1 MKKHILIAPMLAIA
15 ATTVASAQVASDVW
29 TFEVNDEQALTATV
43 TGLEEAAGTVVAIP
57 ETAVIDGKTYTVSA
71 VNLYWYNTTEGPAAA
86 VERVVVPKTVTEIE
100 YLTCSP
106 SVASFA
112 VEFAE
117 GSRLATIGR
126 AAFSHNA
133 AMRSIELPPTVTEIG
148 MDAFN
153 QCGLERI
160 AVPEGV
166 TRIENSTFNRCPLV
180 EAVLPD
186 GVTYIGNSAFCQCPL
201 ASFDFPEELESI
213 GSYAFE
219 QAQLAEVVLPSK
231 VSSVGEFAFA
241 DCPITKLQLSDS
253 LKVLRRGAFA
263 RTQIKEVV
271 IPEGVET
278 LEADVFSRCPLEKI
292 FFLPTGVVDMSLS
305 FSSPFPY
312 MYDATVYLPEGA
324 ADSDL
329 YSSWTSYFG
338 TVELLSD
345 EEMGVMLGIG
355 GVAADGQRPGAP
367 CYTLG
372 GVKVGEPLRPGLY
385 ISRGKKVLVK

>member
-1 MKKHILIAPMLAIA
+1 MTFGQQPQGGNGYNQQPQNQYQQYQYNAQYAQQPYAYAPNGTAAIN
-15 ATTVASAQVASDVW
+15 T
-29 TFEVNDEQALTATV
+29 
-43 TGLEEAAGTVVAIP
+43 EAA
-57 ETAVIDGKTYTVSA
+57 
-71 VNLYWYNTTEGPAAA
+71 
-86 VERVVVPKTVTEIE
+86 
-100 YLTCSP
+100 
-106 SVASFA
+106 
-112 VEFAE
+112 
-117 GSRLATIGR
+117 
-126 AAFSHNA
+126 
-133 AMRSIELPPTVTEIG
+133 
-148 MDAFN
+148 
-153 QCGLERI
+153 
-160 AVPEGV
+160 
-166 TRIENSTFNRCPLV
+166 
-180 EAVLPD
+180 
-186 GVTYIGNSAFCQCPL
+186 
-201 ASFDFPEELESI
+201 
-213 GSYAFE
+213 YAFE
-219 QAQLAEVVLPSK
+219 QAQLAEVVLPGK

-312 MYDATVYLPEGA
+312 MYGATVYLPEGA

-329 YSSWTSYFG
+329 YSSWTSHFG

-367 CYTLG
+367 YYTLG

>member
-1 MKKHILIAPMLAIA
+1 MLKHGKKGGFCPRSITFGRYPPRKTL
-15 ATTVASAQVASDVW
+15 VNAQ
-29 TFEVNDEQALTATV
+29 
-43 TGLEEAAGTVVAIP
+43 GRP
-57 ETAVIDGKTYTVSA
+57 
-71 VNLYWYNTTEGPAAA
+71 
-86 VERVVVPKTVTEIE
+86 
-100 YLTCSP
+100 
-106 SVASFA
+106 
-112 VEFAE
+112 
-117 GSRLATIGR
+117 R
-126 AAFSHNA
+126 AAPH
-133 AMRSIELPPTVTEIG
+133 G
-148 MDAFN
+148 
-153 QCGLERI
+153 ERR
-160 AVPEGV
+160 PQK
-166 TRIENSTFNRCPLV
+166 R
-180 EAVLPD
+180 
-186 GVTYIGNSAFCQCPL
+186 
-201 ASFDFPEELESI
+201 
-213 GSYAFE
+213 
-219 QAQLAEVVLPSK
+219 
-231 VSSVGEFAFA
+231 
-241 DCPITKLQLSDS
+241 
-253 LKVLRRGAFA
+253 RRGAFA

-329 YSSWTSYFG
+329 YSSWTSHFG

-367 CYTLG
+367 YYTLG

>member
-1 MKKHILIAPMLAIA
+1 MPNRVRQIMTYFAGLLLCWPLFPRYKTHRPDSAIR
-15 ATTVASAQVASDVW
+15 
-29 TFEVNDEQALTATV
+29 ELT
-43 TGLEEAAGTVVAIP
+43 GIIP
-57 ETAVIDGKTYTVSA
+57 RY
-71 VNLYWYNTTEGPAAA
+71 
-86 VERVVVPKTVTEIE
+86 
-100 YLTCSP
+100 
-106 SVASFA
+106 F
-112 VEFAE
+112 
-117 GSRLATIGR
+117 
-126 AAFSHNA
+126 
-133 AMRSIELPPTVTEIG
+133 MRH
-148 MDAFN
+148 
-153 QCGLERI
+153 R
-160 AVPEGV
+160 
-166 TRIENSTFNRCPLV
+166 RRR
-180 EAVLPD
+180 
-186 GVTYIGNSAFCQCPL
+186 
-201 ASFDFPEELESI
+201 
-213 GSYAFE
+213 
-219 QAQLAEVVLPSK
+219 
-231 VSSVGEFAFA
+231 
-241 DCPITKLQLSDS
+241 DS

-329 YSSWTSYFG
+329 YSSWTSHFG

-367 CYTLG
+367 YYTLG